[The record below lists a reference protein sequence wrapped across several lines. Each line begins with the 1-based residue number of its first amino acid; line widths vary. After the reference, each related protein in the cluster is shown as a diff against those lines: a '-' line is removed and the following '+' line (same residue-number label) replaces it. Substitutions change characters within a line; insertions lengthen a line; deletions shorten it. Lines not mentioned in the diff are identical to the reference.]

1 MLDQGCL
8 LARSRRSRFSPMF
21 VLDTGS
27 PIRCRVGSPSPRT
40 PLSPSVHTKDW
51 QVINLPPKR
60 MVHQARPCHVC
71 LQERQEKGEKLR
83 TTTLTDSLIACLP
96 RACSET
102 GERRRRAL
110 LQPARRRHA
119 GPAQPPRELPGD
131 PGREVVGAQVDPRQ
145 VVRGRTPGGT
155 RAPRGNRRR
164 AGAPI
169 GASAARSGPR
179 RGSAPGT
186 RRTCSAPARVRLG
199 SAAGAAESAIRRRVL
214 AFSFF
219 LPFFV
224 CFGMQY
230 SDN

>member
-1 MLDQGCL
+1 MDVSS
-8 LARSRRSRFSPMF
+8 SR
-21 VLDTGS
+21 
-27 PIRCRVGSPSPRT
+27 
-40 PLSPSVHTKDW
+40 
-51 QVINLPPKR
+51 
-60 MVHQARPCHVC
+60 
-71 LQERQEKGEKLR
+71 ERREHAGAALR
-83 TTTLTDSLIACLP
+83 AGAEVRAALRLLP
-96 RACSET
+96 RQGQPGPRRPPLRHRAHVPVHRPRGRRDRVPQRQGLGVPAQGRHFLRVCTQRIGSET

-145 VVRGRTPGGT
+145 VVRGRTPGST

-179 RGSAPGT
+179 RVSAPGT
-186 RRTCSAPARVRLG
+186 RRTCSAPAMRGRLG